1 MNKHRTLFFSIII
14 LSFCL
19 SGCATKV
26 ERVKVDNKVDLSGV
40 WNDYDAQLVSKETI
54 ADCLK
59 ASWLETFQKDQGRQP
74 VVIVGSMANR
84 SHEHINTQIFTKSL
98 ERELLNSG
106 KVWFVASSEERKQM
120 RGERKDQDL
129 GFTDPATMAK
139 KMKETGADYMLIG
152 SLNSVKDA
160 KKNQYVIL
168 YQVNLEL
175 VDISTNQKVWIG
187 QKEIKKVVT
196 NPKFSL

>member
-1 MNKHRTLFFSIII
+1 
-14 LSFCL
+14 
-19 SGCATKV
+19 
-26 ERVKVDNKVDLSGV
+26 
-40 WNDYDAQLVSKETI
+40 
-54 ADCLK
+54 
-59 ASWLETFQKDQGRQP
+59 
-74 VVIVGSMANR
+74 
-84 SHEHINTQIFTKSL
+84 
-98 ERELLNSG
+98 
-106 KVWFVASSEERKQM
+106 
-120 RGERKDQDL
+120 
-129 GFTDPATMAK
+129 MAK